1 MTMLSDSLFSGWGWK
16 LYGIQTSYRALYL
29 VLIGAVHGGFAR

>member
-16 LYGIQTSYRALYL
+16 LYVIQTSDRALYL
-29 VLIGAVHGGFAR
+29 VLVGALYGGWPR